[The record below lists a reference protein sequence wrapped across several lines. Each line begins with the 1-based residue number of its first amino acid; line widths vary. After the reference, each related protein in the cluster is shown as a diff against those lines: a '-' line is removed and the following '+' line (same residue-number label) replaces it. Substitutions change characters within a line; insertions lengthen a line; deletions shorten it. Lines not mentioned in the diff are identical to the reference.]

1 MHPRPDFD
9 EAKRREFLDMIA
21 LGLSR
26 HSAAKFVG
34 CAPAQVAAH
43 AARDSQ
49 FTREVERAEA
59 CFELTHL
66 QNIARAAQ
74 KSPAAA
80 RWLLRWMRDRRAH
93 DLPLPS
99 AGQARTAPASRTRLP
114 PLAADAAP
122 RLPAP

>member
-1 MHPRPDFD
+1 MYPRHAFD
-9 EAKRREFLDMIA
+9 EARRREFLDMIA

-34 CAPAQVAAH
+34 CAPEQVAAH
-43 AARDSQ
+43 AARDPQ
-49 FTREVERAEA
+49 FVRDVERTEA
-59 CFELTHL
+59 CFELTHV
-66 QNIARAAQ
+66 QNIVRAAK

-80 RWLLRWMRDRRAH
+80 KWLLGWTRDRRAR

-99 AGQARTAPASRTRLP
+99 VDQVQTPRALNG
-114 PLAADAAP
+114 AP